1 MEILVDDTS
10 NSRRGYKIYLQFRV
24 CWSSR
29 HEHEN
34 DLLVVQY
41 ISTTLWYY
49 TTQIHANYLPL
60 HHDIILR
67 KYMQIHMMAQ
77 SYFAFSTKPY

>member
-1 MEILVDDTS
+1 MIQVTADEDIRFIY
-10 NSRRGYKIYLQFRV
+10 NSECVGLPGT
-24 CWSSR
+24 
-29 HEHEN
+29 EHEN